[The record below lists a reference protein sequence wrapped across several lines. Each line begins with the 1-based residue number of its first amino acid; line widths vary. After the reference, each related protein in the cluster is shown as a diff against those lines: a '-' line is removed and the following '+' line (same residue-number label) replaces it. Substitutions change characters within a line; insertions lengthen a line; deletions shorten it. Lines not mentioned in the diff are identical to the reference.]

1 MGGNPNDS
9 TASAKSKGK
18 PCPPDDKKW
27 HPGRELCYHWSVA
40 RSARC
45 RTPTAAGSTAST
57 GGLRAPTADR
67 SFDDRAHAY
76 RKREHDY
83 LKMQVEMKSIA
94 YNTEFDIFV
103 EHCEMKR
110 DADSMSLRPWSKGTR
125 EVIPC
130 P

>member
-1 MGGNPNDS
+1 MAEVRCKWPG
-9 TASAKSKGK
+9 A
-18 PCPPDDKKW
+18 CPPDDKKW
-27 HPGRELCYHWSVA
+27 HPGRELCYHWK
-40 RSARC
+40 
-45 RTPTAAGSTAST
+45 P
-57 GGLRAPTADR
+57 
-67 SFDDRAHAY
+67 
-76 RKREHDY
+76 EHDY
-83 LKMQVEMKSIA
+83 LRTQVEMRSIV